1 MTERGRVVRW
11 IGPVF
16 VATLLCFVPPGSS
29 RAGEP
34 QGRVLYGRYC
44 ASCHGATGQGDGP
57 DAAIFS
63 KRPRNLH
70 EGFLE
75 RYGTEDLVRRVRD
88 GRQLELALDPQELR
102 TQAKQVEEVVGYLKR
117 LPAIDWHLVEPGW
130 ETYIRRC
137 ELCHGPTGQPGAT
150 LPAGVHRPRDLSD
163 PAVQRSISDKDLIV
177 VVRHGRKGMPA
188 LTPRVPQSDGPAL
201 AAFVRL
207 FSPGFTLYS
216 RYCANCHGDQGRG
229 VQNLGEAIRLPTV
242 VFDRSYV
249 AKHDP
254 EELRKEIWHM
264 LSEHKPA
271 MPHYRWTIS
280 EAQARAIVEYL
291 KSSEKKD

>member
-1 MTERGRVVRW
+1 MTGRVRVTRLM
-11 IGPVF
+11 GRLLL
-16 VATLLCFVPPGSS
+16 ATVLCLIRPGSA

-34 QGRVLYGRYC
+34 DGRVLYGRYC
-44 ASCHGATGQGDGP
+44 APCHGVAGRGDGP
-57 DAAIFS
+57 DAGIFS
-63 KRPRNLH
+63 ERPRNLH
-70 EGFLE
+70 EGFLD
-75 RYGTEDLVRRVRD
+75 RYKTEDLVRRVRD
-88 GRQLELALDPQELR
+88 GRQLELALDLQELR
-102 TQAKQVEEVVGYLKR
+102 TQAKQVEEVVDYLKR
-117 LPAIDWHLVEPGW
+117 LPAIDWQLAESGW
-130 ETYIRRC
+130 ETYIDRC
-137 ELCHGPTGQPGAT
+137 ELCHGSTGQPGAT

-188 LTPRVPQSDGPAL
+188 LAPRVPKSDGPAL

-207 FSPGFTLYS
+207 LSPGFTLYS
-216 RYCANCHGDQGRG
+216 RYCANCHGDRGRG

-242 VFDRSYV
+242 VFDRSYF